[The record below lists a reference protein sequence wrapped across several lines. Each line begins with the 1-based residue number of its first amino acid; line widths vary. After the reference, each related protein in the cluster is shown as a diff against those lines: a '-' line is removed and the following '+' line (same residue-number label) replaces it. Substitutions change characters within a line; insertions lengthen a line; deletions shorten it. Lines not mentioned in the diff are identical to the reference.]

1 MTLKFKGFIILFLL
15 IASYSKKLNAQIQ
28 NPADLQNQYRAQQN
42 QILAYNILSNGLM
55 AGVGGGN

>member
-1 MTLKFKGFIILFLL
+1 MFLL

-28 NPADLQNQYRAQQN
+28 NPADLQNKYRAQQN
-42 QILAYNILSNGLM
+42 QILAYNILSNWLM

>member
-1 MTLKFKGFIILFLL
+1 M
-15 IASYSKKLNAQIQ
+15 NAQIQ